1 MTESNLYMATKYDD
15 IKNAF
20 AGKEQKI
27 ILSELK
33 KFGRAPP
40 GFNHEVFFE
49 GLSHTN
55 SKIKLACVEH
65 LGKFSD
71 RDIVKRLA
79 SLFKTE
85 TNTAIRREIVSS
97 IGRQRSKNNLD
108 ILIEFSNDNDPKV
121 VMQTIRALL
130 YFKDVPKVKKRLEE
144 LQKHKNEVI
153 QQVLQS
159 AFATKTATS
168 TIKVENKEKFQN
180 LVINGDIQK
189 VLKNIPNGVVDLTFT
204 SPPYYNAKDYSIY
217 KSYEEYLGFLE
228 SVIKEIHRVT
238 AEGRFFILNTSPVIL
253 PRFSRAHASTRWAIP
268 FDIHPRIL
276 KAGFDFID
284 DIVWK
289 KPDGSAINR
298 NGGFFQHRKPLG
310 YKPNPVVEYVMVYR
324 KKTGKLIDWNMN
336 QIPKGVL
343 EKSKV
348 KDKKYDKT
356 NLWEINPDT
365 SNKHPASFPV
375 KLVENVVR
383 FYSYENDLVLDPF
396 AGSGT
401 VGKVCA
407 QNNRFSL
414 LVDDKDEYIKLM
426 KARLKGSDFRFLSH
440 KKIKEL

>member
-1 MTESNLYMATKYDD
+1 MTESNLYMTTKYDD

-20 AGKEQKI
+20 ASKDQKR

-33 KFGRAPP
+33 KFGRAPSE
-40 GFNHEVFFE
+40 FNHEVFFE
-49 GLSHTN
+49 GLSHN
-55 SKIKLACVEH
+55 NPKIRLACVEH

-71 RDIVKRLA
+71 RDIVKRLV

-85 TNTAIRREIVSS
+85 TNTTIRREIVSS

-108 ILIEFSNDNDPKV
+108 VLIDFSDDNDPKV

-130 YFKDVPKVKKRLEE
+130 YFKDVPKVKKRLEK

-159 AFATKTATS
+159 AFAPKTITN

-180 LVINGDIQK
+180 LVVNGDIQK
-189 VLKNIPNGVVDLTFT
+189 VLKNIPDGVVDLTFT

-253 PRFSRAHASTRWAIP
+253 PRFSRAHASTRWAVP

-324 KKTGKLIDWNMN
+324 KKTSRLIDWNMD
-336 QIPKGVL
+336 QIPKDVL

-356 NLWEINPDT
+356 NLWEINPNT
-365 SNKHPASFPV
+365 SNKHPAAFPG

-414 LVDDKDEYIKLM
+414 LVDNKAEYIKLM
-426 KARLKGSDFRFLSH
+426 KDRLKGSNFRFLTNSE
-440 KKIKEL
+440 IINL

>member
-1 MTESNLYMATKYDD
+1 MMLY
-15 IKNAF
+15 
-20 AGKEQKI
+20 Q
-27 ILSELK
+27 LR
-33 KFGRAPP
+33 KFGKAPD
-40 GFNHEVFFE
+40 GFDFEVFLT
-49 GLSHTN
+49 GLAHKN
-55 SKIKLACVEH
+55 PVIRVLCVKH
-65 LGKFSD
+65 LGKFTD
-71 RDIVKRLA
+71 PNITINLY
-79 SLFKTE
+79 SLFKKE
-85 TNTAIRREIVSS
+85 TSTTVRREIVSS
-97 IGRQRSKNNLD
+97 IGRQRSKKNIT
-108 ILIEFSNDNDPKV
+108 ILIEFSHDNDPKV

-130 YFKDVPKVKKRLEE
+130 YFKDVPKVKKRLEK

-159 AFATKTATS
+159 ALTTKKTTK

-180 LVINGDIQK
+180 LVVNGDIQK

-253 PRFSRAHASTRWAIP
+253 PRFSRAHASTRWAVP
-268 FDIHPRIL
+268 FDIHPRIV

-324 KKTGKLIDWNMN
+324 KKTSRLIDWNMD
-336 QIPKGVL
+336 QIPKDVL

-414 LVDDKDEYIKLM
+414 LVDDKAEYIKLM